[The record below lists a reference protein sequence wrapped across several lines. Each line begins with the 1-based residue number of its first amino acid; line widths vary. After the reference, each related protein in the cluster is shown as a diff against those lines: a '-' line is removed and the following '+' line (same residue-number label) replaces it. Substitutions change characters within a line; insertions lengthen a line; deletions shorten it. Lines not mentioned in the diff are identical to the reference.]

1 MTDETSGAAL
11 GVAPPVEPPDG
22 GPPTTGGSGDGAGD
36 GARPPRYTF
45 GDGVRFVLRGIG
57 QTLITGGVVVLLFVV
72 YEVYVTNYFA
82 HREQRRVHT
91 ALEQQWATGTDVLT
105 LPQGQ
110 LSKLDGKGIANLYIP
125 RFGRDYAWTIVEGT
139 SDADLEK
146 GPGHYAG
153 TQLPGQTGDFA
164 VAGHRVGK
172 GEPFL
177 NLDQIKAGDAIVVET
192 ETTWYVYCV
201 IGAGAPLNTSCGPT
215 RAGAQLSNRDANQ
228 VPGREIV
235 SPSDGEVIDPVP
247 SDPNAT
253 LPYRTAYMTMTTC
266 HPKFTAN
273 QRMIV
278 HAVLDVAMT
287 IPKPSTGPRTFSS
300 AVPAQI
306 LALYTQVGT

>member
-11 GVAPPVEPPDG
+11 GVAPPVEPP
-22 GPPTTGGSGDGAGD
+22 TGGAGEHTGG
-36 GARPPRYTF
+36 GARPHRHTF
-45 GDGVRFVLRGIG
+45 LDGVRFVLRGVG
-57 QTLITGGVVVLLFVV
+57 QTLITAGVIVLLFVV

-82 HREQRRVHT
+82 HREQRRVHN
-91 ALEQQWATGTDVLT
+91 ALEQQWLTGTDVLT

-110 LSKLDGKGIANLYIP
+110 LSKLDGHGIANLYIP

-153 TQLPGQTGDFA
+153 TALPGQTGDFA

-177 NLDQIKAGDAIVVET
+177 NLDQVKAGDAIVVET

-201 IGAGAPLNTSCGPT
+201 IGAGAQNDSCAPQST
-215 RAGAQLSNRDANQ
+215 NAQLSNTYQVPGEPANVT

-253 LPYRTAYMTMTTC
+253 LPYRTAFMTMTTC

-287 IPKPSTGPRTFSS
+287 IPKAKTGPLTFST

>member
-1 MTDETSGAAL
+1 MTDETIAPAL
-11 GVAPPVEPPDG
+11 GVAPPVDPPDRGRPPTG
-22 GPPTTGGSGDGAGD
+22 GPGEPAGD
-36 GARPPRYTF
+36 ARPPHRPNF
-45 GDGVRFVLRGIG
+45 LDGVRFVLRGIG

-91 ALEQQWATGTDVLT
+91 ALEQQWATGTDVLS
-105 LPQGQ
+105 LPKGQ

-146 GPGHYAG
+146 GPGHYTG
-153 TQLPGQTGDFA
+153 SQLPGQVGNFA

-177 NLDQIKAGDAIVVET
+177 NLDQVKAGDAIVVET

-201 IGAGAPLNTSCGPT
+201 IGAGAPQNHSCGPT
-215 RAGAQLSNRDANQ
+215 LAGAQLSNRDANQ

-235 SPSDGEVIDPVP
+235 SPGDGEVIDAVP
-247 SDPNAT
+247 SDPNAQS
-253 LPYRTAYMTMTTC
+253 PYTTAYMTMTTC

-278 HAVLDVAMT
+278 HAVLDATMT
-287 IPKPSTGPRTFSS
+287 IKKATTGAHTYST
-300 AVPAQI
+300 AIPAEI

>member
-11 GVAPPVEPPDG
+11 GVAPPVEPPG
-22 GPPTTGGSGDGAGD
+22 GGAPPTGGSGGGSGDREPHRPTFLDGA
-36 GARPPRYTF
+36 
-45 GDGVRFVLRGIG
+45 RFVLRGIG
-57 QTLITGGVVVLLFVV
+57 QTLITGGLVVLLFVV

-82 HREQRRVHT
+82 HREQRRVHS
-91 ALEQQWATGTDVLT
+91 ALEQQWATGTDVLR

-153 TQLPGQTGDFA
+153 TVLPGKAGDFA

-177 NLDQIKAGDAIVVET
+177 NLDQVKAGDAIVVET

-201 IGAGAPLNTSCGPT
+201 IGAGPHDHSCGPT
-215 RAGAQLSNRDANQ
+215 LAGAQLANRDANQ

-253 LPYRTAYMTMTTC
+253 LPYATAYMTMTTC

-278 HAVLDVAMT
+278 HAVLDAAMT
-287 IPKPSTGPRTFSS
+287 IQKATTGPNTYST
-300 AVPAQI
+300 VIPKQI